1 MSTPFDTKSP
11 RTRIGWFAS
20 GFVGRPASGTSY
32 VARKTVTYLL
42 AEHQNLFEVILFTKN
57 KFESDA
63 VKNDPS
69 LFAATVIQLP
79 EVRSKFMQGSIQ
91 FYKFCRTEKIVVDI
105 LHFSAPRVYPFFW
118 RFPAKKFICTF
129 HAAGDVT
136 VKPDKFVVSRHIY
149 NFIIKQQWKH
159 FDAIIALSEFARNEI
174 ILNYGVAKPAVRII
188 PPGADSFINFDT
200 RPVEYLAS
208 KSKIV
213 TIMGRWQTFKNVGKA
228 AQHIQE
234 LNENSAEKFHLVLV
248 GRSNVMGRNHVA
260 KIIADFDNTYFT
272 PIEYLEPEELN
283 WLFENSKLV
292 VIPSLNEGFGLP
304 SFEAFAGGARILV
317 HRGTP
322 ASTILSKEAGVYSCD
337 MNNASE
343 IQESVN
349 RIIHNAEEPKIS
361 DRLEVLSN
369 LDITWKGYGS
379 RIAELYL
386 EHTVY

>member
-1 MSTPFDTKSP
+1 MSIPSDSKSP

-42 AEHQNLFEVILFTKN
+42 AEHQNSFEVVLFTKN

-79 EVRSKFMQGSIQ
+79 EVRLKFMQGSRQ
-91 FYKFCRTEKIVVDI
+91 FYKYCRTERPVVDI

-118 RFPAKKFICTF
+118 RFPARKFICTF

-136 VKPDKFVVSRHIY
+136 VKPDKFILSRHLY
-149 NFIIKQQWKH
+149 NFIIKWQWKH
-159 FDAIIALSEFARNEI
+159 FDAIIAVSEFARNEI

-188 PPGADSFINFDT
+188 PPGADSFINSST
-200 RPVEYLAS
+200 RTVEYLAS
-208 KSKIV
+208 KNKIV

-234 LNENSAEKFHLVLV
+234 LNENSTEKFHLVLV
-248 GRSNVMGRNHVA
+248 GRSNVMGREHVA
-260 KIIADFDNTYFT
+260 KIIDNFDDRNFT
-272 PIEYLEPEELN
+272 AIEYLEPEELN
-283 WLFENSKLV
+283 WVFQNSKLV

-304 SFEAFAGGARILV
+304 SFEAFAGGATILV
-317 HRGTP
+317 HQGTP
-322 ASTILSKEAGVYSCD
+322 AATILSKEAGVYSCD
-337 MNNASE
+337 MSNASE
-343 IQESVN
+343 IQKSVN
-349 RIIHNAEEPKIS
+349 RIIHNEEATRIS
-361 DRLEVLSN
+361 NRPEILNNLS
-369 LDITWKGYGS
+369 ITWEGYGS

-386 EHTVY
+386 EQTVY